1 MHLLNKLVQL
11 LLMMKKLIILTL
23 VFFAPFLTFA
33 QTWIRTVTL
42 YDANEIPREVKRE
55 IVTGVTFKKYDPS
68 GQCHFQ
74 FTKNGEVTH
83 TPLVPYASKEQLD
96 SEHERYHYYGKEITA
111 VLLLTRK
118 NNEIV
123 EFGYV
128 ESNTTDRKLR
138 VHVQFKKTN
147 TAAK

>member
-1 MHLLNKLVQL
+1 MLNRLVQL
-11 LLMMKKLIILTL
+11 FLMMKKLIILTL
-23 VFFAPFLTFA
+23 VFVAPILTFA
-33 QTWIRTVTL
+33 QTWVRTVTL
-42 YDANEIPREVKRE
+42 YDANEVPREVKRE

-96 SEHERYHYYGKEITA
+96 SDHERFHYYGKEITA

-128 ESNTTDRKLR
+128 ESNTTDHKLR
-138 VHVQFKKTN
+138 IHVQFKKIN